1 MIQNTCP
8 PHCFAQELT
17 AKAVAGPVVG
27 VALLCFLVNT
37 WLFVTEPQYTE
48 LLSVF
53 KAPSKSAW
61 DPSLIPTEAIMTKGF
76 SFDKIRMM
84 VGADFELM
92 RQNLI
97 DSMPL
102 SQLARM
108 ALTAPTMNPHPHGA
122 AQHHIHTGAPLRQS
136 HVANHAPLALHTG
149 APLRQSHVANHAPM
163 ALHTGAPLRQSHVAN
178 HAPMVFV
185 PSTGVPQYPH
195 ANGAAQHPYHGPFP
209 SQDAN
214 NQHNVHQEVYITGL
228 QPSTITGRGGSM
240 PTHGP
245 HVLPPGTSTFTGLL
259 PVETSASSAESMSF
273 LDLLDLSPSEIGC
286 VTDLFL

>member
-136 HVANHAPLALHTG
+136 HVANHAP
-149 APLRQSHVANHAPM
+149 
-163 ALHTGAPLRQSHVAN
+163 
-178 HAPMVFV
+178 MVFV